1 MKAEAI
7 HGMLSGMAITHRSSK
22 KVTAP
27 AIPGGD
33 PGGVSPPE
41 TTLPCVSRDRLL
53 FKTPDHSVT
62 DPDTSRAEQLKFDK
76 VKMKAADILL
86 PIDTSKQEFRVW
98 WPATFL

>member
-7 HGMLSGMAITHRSSK
+7 HGMLSDMAITHCSSK

-41 TTLPCVSRDRLL
+41 TTETTLPDRLL

-76 VKMKAADILL
+76 LK
-86 PIDTSKQEFRVW
+86 
-98 WPATFL
+98 